1 MRQSWIALGI
11 ATLSATMVAT
21 VGPQTPEAAVR
32 GGATT
37 EAAKC
42 STGNHVAQAVG
53 VAPEVTVGGKP
64 RWKFLKAGDWLRT
77 DEHGIVKLCLQ
88 QFRTSCQVGPNSILR
103 ILPPGEASLVRFNNG
118 NISCAQH
125 NHVVAAKR
133 DRHGLFLPLEATE
146 PAARRAMAF
155 AGTAAPAV
163 SGDPVFSIRIRKG
176 QGIVKVI
183 RGSAV
188 IDTGGDKA
196 RAVVMGRNQQVV
208 LTAASEPGQP
218 TKIKRLSKTE
228 RAVFAQL
235 QKSLPKDSDHTPP
248 AVEISG
254 PHETSVKSAT
264 FVIDSPTE
272 PAVFSCAFD
281 ESRDF
286 RLCSSPFHVDGL
298 PIGAHILHV
307 RATDAA
313 GNTSDTPY
321 PVNYD
326 GSRIAFESFRHGNP
340 EIYTAD
346 SDGAN
351 VRRLTTNL
359 ISDEHPDWAPDRSRI
374 AFDRLVGNNL
384 DIWTIKADGTGDQRV
399 TTDPAPDRNPTW
411 SPDGTMIAFER
422 GSFGSREIFV
432 IKPDGTGERQLT
444 RDNTDDLDPAWS
456 PDSKR
461 IVFASAREG
470 GLDIYVMNAD
480 GTGVTRL
487 TSDPTTEFGPSW
499 SRLGK
504 IAFHGARDGT
514 PYKNIY
520 VMDPDGT
527 NVRRV
532 TQTEANDT
540 NPSWAP
546 DGVHIVFQSDRDR
559 SREEQLYVLDV
570 VTGLQTQLTP
580 GTADPTT
587 ADLRRISFVPD
598 W

>member
-1 MRQSWIALGI
+1 MRRRSIAFGI
-11 ATLSATMVAT
+11 ATLSAALAAT
-21 VGPQTPEAAVR
+21 IGPQTPEASVR

-42 STGNHVAQAVG
+42 STGNHVAQAVS
-53 VAPEVTVGGKP
+53 VAPEVTVAGKP
-64 RWKFLKAGDWLRT
+64 HWKFLKPGDWLRT

-88 QFRTSCQVGPNSILR
+88 QHRTSCQIGPNSSLR
-103 ILPPGEASLVRFNNG
+103 ILPPGEASLVRFKFAD
-118 NISCAQH
+118 ISCAQH
-125 NHVVAAKR
+125 NTVVDAKR
-133 DRHGLFLPLEATE
+133 DHHGFYLPLKATE
-146 PAARRAMAF
+146 PTALRTTTFTGA
-155 AGTAAPAV
+155 AAPAV

-176 QGIVKVI
+176 QGIVKVV

-188 IDTGGDKA
+188 IDTAGDA
-196 RAVVMGRNQQVV
+196 TRAVVMGRNQQVV
-208 LTAASEPGQP
+208 LTAAAEPGLP

-235 QKSLPKDSDHTPP
+235 QKSLPKDSDRTPP

-254 PHETSVKSAT
+254 PHETSVKSGT
-264 FVIDSPTE
+264 FVIESPKE

-281 ESRDF
+281 ESKDF
-286 RLCSSPFHVDGL
+286 RLCSSPFHVDRL
-298 PIGAHILHV
+298 PTGAHVLHV

-340 EIYTAD
+340 EIYTVD
-346 SDGAN
+346 PDGEN

-374 AFDRLVGNNL
+374 AFDRLVGKNL

-399 TTDPAPDRNPTW
+399 TTDLAPDRNPTW

-487 TSDPTTEFGPSW
+487 TSDPTAEFGPSW

-520 VMDPDGT
+520 VMDPDGK
-527 NVRRV
+527 NVTRATR
-532 TQTEANDT
+532 TEANDT

-546 DGVHIVFQSDRDR
+546 DGLHIVFHSDRDK

-570 VTGLQTQLTP
+570 VTGLQTQITP

-587 ADLRRISFVPD
+587 ADLNRVSFAPD